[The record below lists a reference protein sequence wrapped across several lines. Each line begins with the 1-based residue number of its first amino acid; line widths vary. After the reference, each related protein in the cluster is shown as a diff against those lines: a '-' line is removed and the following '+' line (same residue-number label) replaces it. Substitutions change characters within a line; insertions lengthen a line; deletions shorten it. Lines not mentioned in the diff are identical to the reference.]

1 MRDRIAMPRP
11 RPRRLGAA
19 LLLLAWIAPAL
30 AGSNVPLE
38 LNGPIEQGS
47 LVIGHTAPD
56 ARVRFE
62 GEVVRVSPGGV
73 FLIGFGRDAD
83 KRARLSIELPD
94 GARLERTLEVARRD
108 YDIQRIEGVQQD
120 KVTPP
125 EDVWPR
131 IRKETRQIVQAR
143 DRDEPRT
150 DFLSD
155 FRWPV
160 EGRISGVYGSQRYYN
175 GEPRRPHYGIDI
187 AAPAGTVVR
196 APAAGVVTLAHP
208 DMYFSGGTIILDHG
222 HGLSSAFLHM
232 RELHVEVG
240 DEVAQG
246 DPLGEVGSLGRST
259 GAHLDWRI
267 NLFKRRLDPR
277 HLVGEMPDPES
288 TSAQ

>member
-1 MRDRIAMPRP
+1 MSCSRLY
-11 RPRRLGAA
+11 RLGAA
-19 LLLLAWIAPAL
+19 ILLLGWLAPAL
-30 AGSNVPLE
+30 AETSVPLE
-38 LNGPIEQGS
+38 LSGPIEQGS
-47 LVIGHTAPD
+47 LVIGRTALD

-62 GEVVRVSPGGV
+62 GEAVRVSPGGV

-83 KRARLSIELPD
+83 KSARLSIELPD
-94 GARLERTLEVARRD
+94 GPSLERTLEVAQRD
-108 YDIQRIEGVQQD
+108 YDIQRIEGVERE

-125 EDVWPR
+125 EKFWPR

-143 DRDEPRT
+143 RTDAPRT
-150 DFLSD
+150 DFLTD
-155 FRWPV
+155 FQWPV
-160 EGRISGVYGSQRYYN
+160 EGTITGVYGSQRYYN

-196 APAAGVVTLAHP
+196 APAEGVVTLAHP

-232 RELHVEVG
+232 RELDVEVG
-240 DEVAQG
+240 DKVAQG

-277 HLVGEMPDPES
+277 HLVGEMPDSEQ

>member
-1 MRDRIAMPRP
+1 MSSPRL
-11 RPRRLGAA
+11 RRLAA
-19 LLLLAWIAPAL
+19 AIVLLGWLAPAL
-30 AGSNVPLE
+30 AGANVPLE
-38 LNGPIEQGS
+38 LNGPIEQGA
-47 LVIGHTAPD
+47 LVIGRTAPD

-62 GEVVRVSPGGV
+62 GEAVRVSPDGV

-83 KRARLSIELPD
+83 KSARLSIELPD

-108 YDIQRIEGVQQD
+108 YDIQRIEGVEQD

-125 EDVWPR
+125 EEVLPR
-131 IRKETRQIVQAR
+131 IREETRQIVQAR
-143 DRDEPRT
+143 GHDHART

-160 EGRISGVYGSQRYYN
+160 EGRITGVYGSQRYYN

-208 DMYFSGGTIILDHG
+208 DMYFSGGTIIVDHG

-232 RELHVEVG
+232 RDLHVEAG
-240 DEVAQG
+240 DEVTQG
-246 DPLGEVGSLGRST
+246 DPLGEVGSRGRST
-259 GAHLDWRI
+259 GAHLD
-267 NLFKRRLDPR
+267 
-277 HLVGEMPDPES
+277 
-288 TSAQ
+288 